1 MKTIKYYT
9 RSGLYKG
16 WNKYNN
22 KNIQEANDWLR
33 NGHTIKINN
42 KTITNK

>member
-9 RSGLYKG
+9 SSGLYKG

-22 KNIQEANDWLR
+22 KNLQESREWIR
-33 NGHTIKINN
+33 NGHTIKIID
-42 KTITNK
+42 KQIK

>member
-9 RSGLYKG
+9 CSGLYKG

-22 KNIQEANDWLR
+22 KNIQEAKEWIK
-33 NGHTIKINN
+33 NGHKIKIN
-42 KTITNK
+42 KTKI